1 MTEESGGPG
10 RETTPVPSGLPA
22 TREEAQRRAD
32 RIGAFREELRE
43 LEREGVL
50 VLPVGQKA
58 GLEAHHEALLEGLA
72 GRFDVDRTEGQ
83 KRLSLALR
91 ITTLLGALALAAAGY
106 AFLYRFWG
114 AMGPPAQVALLL
126 SVPLATLAG
135 MEAAARRERTLYV
148 TLIAGILAVVA
159 FVLDLSYLSALLNV
173 PLPPWALLLFAAVAG
188 LLAYAYGLRL
198 FLFAALLLLG
208 GFVATFT
215 GTAELCVWHGFGRR
229 PENFLPLA
237 AALFSLPSL
246 FGHRALPGF
255 PRAFRSVGLLF
266 LFVPLLLLGTSGHAS
281 YLPWRPSRVEALY
294 QAAGFLLAAAA
305 IWRGTRRGEAE
316 ATNLG
321 GAAFVVFLYA
331 RFYEWWWD
339 WMPKWIFF
347 LVLGLVAV
355 LALLAIR
362 RLHGAKPSPAGGSW

>member
-1 MTEESGGPG
+1 MTEEPGGSAPA
-10 RETTPVPSGLPA
+10 PLAVPA

-32 RIGAFREELRE
+32 RIGAFREELRA
-43 LEREGVL
+43 LEREGAL
-50 VLPVGQKA
+50 VLSTGQRA
-58 GLEAHHEALLEGLA
+58 GLQAHHESLLEGLA

-83 KRLSLALR
+83 KRLSLAMR
-91 ITTLLGALALAAAGY
+91 VTALLGALALAAAGY

-114 AMGPPAQVALLL
+114 ALASPAQVALLV
-126 SVPLATLAG
+126 SVPLSILAG

-159 FVLDLSYLSALLNV
+159 FVLDLSYLAGIRNV
-173 PLPPWALLLFAAVAG
+173 PLPPGSLLLFAAVSG

-198 FLFAALLLLG
+198 LLVAALLLLG

-215 GTAELCVWHGFGRR
+215 GAAELCAWHGFGRR

-237 AALFSLPSL
+237 AALFFVPSVLP
-246 FGHRALPGF
+246 HRELPGF
-255 PRAFRSVGLLF
+255 PRAFRSVGLVF

-281 YLPWRPSRVEALY
+281 YLPWSAPRIEALY
-294 QAAGFLLAAAA
+294 QAAGFFLAALA

-316 ATNLG
+316 TTNLG
-321 GAAFVVFLYA
+321 GAAFVVFLYV
-331 RFYEWWWD
+331 RFYEWWWN
-339 WMPKWIFF
+339 WMPRWVFF

-355 LALLAIR
+355 LVLLAIR
-362 RLHGAKPSPAGGSW
+362 RLHRARTSPGGGGR